1 MLSQKMDKH
10 DKSNRLSFCI
20 KVDFKSL
27 YFCNSSPLHCLCPF
41 HSSSSESH
49 IQDTDRLI
57 ASSQVGLI
65 ACTFSILCAVLGQ
78 QEQGYYPNKLVSI
91 SSPPS
96 HFCHSRLKP
105 ATSAATRISNP
116 KHKMK
121 LSFAVLLFCLASHC
135 HGQPIVFSAARTSD
149 DLVQSLI
156 RTHGS
161 KVKKATGMKSYTL
174 DKTVGRLWRVGSMES
189 CKVEIGPT
197 TAIADA
203 LLCPSESPSPCT
215 QTTKYIDS
223 QTFTDEIGFHAEYS
237 ISASGGLPGVFEAT
251 ATATYGISYT
261 YTKEYS
267 NGAEFQYEFPV
278 APGKTCT
285 PTRVL
290 YRQRCKGTIWEVRD
304 DSWGWM
310 CNELSF
316 DFNDKHRWFVREGED
331 GWFHYVH
338 HRKGL
343 PSQLRTFRSRHG
355 FRPTSC
361 SDATEKIQVRTLD
374 VLRTDNNAKASLEF
388 DNGKSISAITCLY

>member
-1 MLSQKMDKH
+1 
-10 DKSNRLSFCI
+10 
-20 KVDFKSL
+20 
-27 YFCNSSPLHCLCPF
+27 
-41 HSSSSESH
+41 
-49 IQDTDRLI
+49 
-57 ASSQVGLI
+57 
-65 ACTFSILCAVLGQ
+65 
-78 QEQGYYPNKLVSI
+78 
-91 SSPPS
+91 
-96 HFCHSRLKP
+96 
-105 ATSAATRISNP
+105 
-116 KHKMK
+116 MK

-135 HGQPIVFSAARTSD
+135 HGQPIAFSAARTSD

-174 DKTVGRLWRVGSMES
+174 DKTAGRLWRVGSMES

-203 LLCPSESPSPCT
+203 LHCPSESPSPCT
-215 QTTKYIDS
+215 QTTKFVDS
-223 QTFTDEIGFHAEYS
+223 QTFRDEIGFHAEYS

-251 ATATYGISYT
+251 ATATFGISYT

-290 YRQRCKGTIWEVRD
+290 YGQRCKGTIWQVRD

-374 VLRTDNNAKASLEF
+374 VLRTDNRAKASLEF